1 MIQKLDDDSL
11 GQSRNNV
18 DRPFNLGAG
27 ISVISEES
35 VIQILQRGMV
45 GNSSPF
51 QRGAADSDSSLIKI
65 EGVDDPK
72 SATSVYL
79 LFSTPALWTETHSF
93 TDSILARRLLSSIGC
108 SERFEG
114 QRFESFG
121 EKSPAHTVCRWYF
134 LLVDMT
140 QNTHMIAQ
148 AIQA

>member
-11 GQSRNNV
+11 GWSRNSV
-18 DRPFNLGAG
+18 DRSFNLGAG

-45 GNSSPF
+45 RKSRLFHG
-51 QRGAADSDSSLIKI
+51 GAADSDYSLIKI

-79 LFSTPALWTETHSF
+79 LFSTPAPWTETHSF
-93 TDSILARRLLSSIGC
+93 TDSILARRLHSSIGC

-114 QRFESFG
+114 QRFALFG
-121 EKSPAHTVCRWYF
+121 EKSPAHTVCRWHF
-134 LLVDMT
+134 LLVDT
-140 QNTHMIAQ
+140 T
-148 AIQA
+148 